1 MTNLTEK
8 LADNARSFGVTSAYG
23 DPVEVDGTTII
34 PVALVWYGF
43 GAGEGTSEDEA
54 GSGSGGGGGGT
65 SMPIGAYVKSGDT
78 VRFDPNVI
86 SLLIVGIPFV
96 WVAGRA
102 FARIIRALKR

>member
-8 LADNARSFGVTSAYG
+8 LAENARSIGVTSAYG

-43 GAGEGTSEDEA
+43 GGGEGTSEEE
-54 GSGSGGGGGGT
+54 GGSGGGGGGT
-65 SMPIGAYVKSGDT
+65 SLPIGAYVKTGGT

-96 WVAGRA
+96 WVTGRA
-102 FARIIRALKR
+102 LSRIIRTLKR